1 MEAKNQKETFLKQKR
16 NTIIL
21 LTVSAICAV
30 LFIIV
35 NRNMKGLSSDTF
47 TIIWSWSIW
56 LYLFIQMAV
65 LTNSLRC
72 MEKRKHTLLVYID
85 FLLLL
90 VFFILY
96 VYFYLLKVYDIG
108 HYTLYILIS
117 IVLFEVTSSYFIYK
131 TDYAFISSSD
141 KLGQDEMKKFVQAK
155 LMKIPI
161 SMTEERAQRI
171 TITIWNGVTALL
183 VLITPMFADIIGWI
197 FKRQIEIY
205 FLMIILTCFILCN
218 YKKYKLSGISWIHC
232 LFDTVTCILGILYF
246 TIFSHVYG
254 VGSFIKIFIS
264 VYCILPFIITCDRL
278 SKVYRYGQ
286 TYINKEEKYE
296 NR

>member
-1 MEAKNQKETFLKQKR
+1 
-16 NTIIL
+16 
-21 LTVSAICAV
+21 
-30 LFIIV
+30 
-35 NRNMKGLSSDTF
+35 MKGLSSDTF

-85 FLLLL
+85 FLLLPI
-90 VFFILY
+90 FFILY

-117 IVLFEVTSSYFIYK
+117 IILFEVTSSCFINK

-141 KLGQDEMKKFVQAK
+141 KLGQDEMKEFVQAK

-183 VLITPMFADIIGWI
+183 VLITPMLADVIGWI

-205 FLMIILTCFILCN
+205 FLMMILTCFILCN
-218 YKKYKLSGISWIHC
+218 YKKYKMSGISWIHC

-264 VYCILPFIITCDRL
+264 VYCILPFVITCDRL
-278 SKVYRYGQ
+278 SKVYCYGQ
-286 TYINKEEKYE
+286 TYINMEEKYE